1 MIRDIVKI
9 SDENGEE
16 ILSTK
21 CKNINFKDC
30 MKVAQDLID
39 TANYHNQLYKDGKSD
54 KHCCGLAANQI
65 GQFEKVIIAAR
76 SNNKWMIMI
85 NPILMNKH
93 YDQIES
99 TEGCMSM
106 EGEKTVMRYQAIQVM
121 YQDNHGR
128 YKKELNPGPGKA
140 KWRGST
146 NQRVIDVKESLKQG
160 CIVEY
165 RDFNGKTITENER
178 GN

>member
-9 SDENGEE
+9 SDENGKE

-76 SNNKWMIMI
+76 SDNKWMIMI
-85 NPILMNKH
+85 NPVLMNKH
-93 YDQIES
+93 YDPIES

-128 YKKELNPGPGKA
+128 YKKA
-140 KWRGST
+140 W
-146 NQRVIDVKESLKQG
+146 
-160 CIVEY
+160 
-165 RDFNGKTITENER
+165 FNGFTAIEIQHEMDHLA
-178 GN
+178 GILI